1 MNPPRCNGFF
11 FSLSFIVQLFA
22 LLVFVPFVRGIM
34 SHNMGFFFILIFYFL
49 IYPWF
54 FFFLY
59 PEPYIS
65 FFYIYNYYTQGLVRH
80 AIVAS
85 IAFSIEIPKT
95 VNRDLF
101 VLVFYTHYTH
111 PSYGF
116 FF

>member
-1 MNPPRCNGFF
+1 MWVFF
-11 FSLSFIVQLFA
+11 YFY
-22 LLVFVPFVRGIM
+22 
-34 SHNMGFFFILIFYFL
+34 FYFL
-49 IYPWF
+49 IYPRF
-54 FFFLY
+54 FVFFLY

-65 FFYIYNYYTQGLVRH
+65 FFYIHNYYTRGLVRH

-116 FF
+116 FL